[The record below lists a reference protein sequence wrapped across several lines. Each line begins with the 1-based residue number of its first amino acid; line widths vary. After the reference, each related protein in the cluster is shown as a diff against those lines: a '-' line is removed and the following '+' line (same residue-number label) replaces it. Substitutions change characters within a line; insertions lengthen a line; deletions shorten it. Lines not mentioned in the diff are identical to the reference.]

1 MENRETWEQTR
12 RKKLLRTSVLT
23 AVVLIIT
30 VAAVITA
37 ATVVRG
43 RKSENASGNR
53 FASGNN
59 AGMLSQEGGKQE
71 SAARQEVADE
81 NAAVSGEE
89 RQTGESTEAGGEAA
103 GGAVLAGEDVQSG
116 GAVSAGEAVPA
127 GGAIPAGEAAGVS
140 ARGYEIR
147 LIDGIAYVDGI
158 LIANKTYS
166 LPSDYNPGKI
176 DDTVMEAFYEMQS
189 AAAAEGLNLYI
200 SSGFRSYS
208 TQSWLYNSY
217 VERDGQEE
225 ADTYSA
231 RAGYSEHQTGL
242 CFDLNTIDET
252 FAYTPESKWIE
263 KHAWEYGFIIRYPK
277 GKESITGY
285 MYEPWHL
292 RYLGGELAEK
302 VYNSGLCLEEYL
314 GITSVYS
321 D

>member
-1 MENRETWEQTR
+1 MDKRKSSARMRRR
-12 RKKLLRTSVLT
+12 RKAQRNAVL
-23 AVVLIIT
+23 AVVAFI
-30 VAAVITA
+30 VAAAGIIG
-37 ATVVRG
+37 VVAVAGGGKSRSA
-43 RKSENASGNR
+43 SENPDIKE
-53 FASGNN
+53 
-59 AGMLSQEGGKQE
+59 SQLQTDSEQQDNENGQNE
-71 SAARQEVADE
+71 NSSPADA
-81 NAAVSGEE
+81 NSGEN
-89 RQTGESTEAGGEAA
+89 GDSSSESENSDSGTEAGG
-103 GGAVLAGEDVQSG
+103 GANQDGEVT
-116 GAVSAGEAVPA
+116 
-127 GGAIPAGEAAGVS
+127 GVS

-147 LIDGIAYVDGI
+147 LIDGVSYVNGI

-176 DDTVMEAFYEMQS
+176 DDTVMDAFYEMQS

-200 SSGFRSYS
+200 SSGFRSYN
-208 TQSWLYNSY
+208 TQYWLYNNY
-217 VERDGQEE
+217 VERDGKEE

-242 CFDLNTIDET
+242 CFDLNTIDES
-252 FAYTPESKWIE
+252 FAYTPESKWLE
-263 KHAWEYGFIIRYPK
+263 QHAQEYGFIIRYPK

-292 RYLGGELAEK
+292 RYLGKELAEK